1 MRRLRE
7 LWPFSSLL
15 ARSPKSLGQRGE
27 DLAARRLRSGGLK
40 ILARNYRC
48 PAGEADIIALQKPA
62 TQADGDGTI
71 VFVEVK
77 TRAGEQAV
85 LAESAVDAR
94 KRRQVANVARYY
106 LSHHAGG
113 QFSARFDVVAVIVPR
128 QGKPEVRHTQDAFGP

>member
-1 MRRLRE
+1 MKPLRE
-7 LWPFSSLL
+7 LWPFSRLL
-15 ARSPKSLGQRGE
+15 PRRKKPLGQRGE
-27 DLAARRLRSGGLK
+27 DLAAKRIRRGGLK

-62 TQADGDGTI
+62 APADGEGTI

-94 KRRQVANVARYY
+94 KRRQIANVARYY
-106 LSHHAGG
+106 LSHHADG
-113 QFSARFDVVAVIVPR
+113 QFSARFDVVAVIIPP
-128 QGKPEVRHTQDAFGP
+128 QGKPQVRHIADAFQP